1 MGLEVLPDDEAGG
14 GRLIPCWVIAS
25 LNNPEDSLR
34 SFPGSTKGGL
44 YQRFTHAGA
53 NSDTLL
59 PPMQSHSKLALRLA
73 LVSVHFAVLPLV
85 DADTPARLPVKEIT
99 VFKDGH
105 AFVVQ
110 EGRLPVDAQGRASLD
125 DLPTPVIGTF
135 WAYAADPGDR
145 LVSVVAEQRLE
156 TVARTALTLR
166 ELLEANVGAE
176 IIITETNDASYP
188 ATILGFPTRTSEEL
202 AETAPPAAIE
212 RLPQSGNLVLLGTTE
227 GTKAIALE
235 RIRDATFKQPPQP
248 KVTHSEFRN
257 ALILYFSRGGGAS
270 DYVGAGLMYLQRG
283 VRWIPSYRVDL
294 DGDGQARIRL
304 QATVLNE
311 LADLDDVTLQLVIGV
326 PSFTFKDTVD
336 PMALQET
343 LAQLS
348 AFFQSS
354 PGTHRRE
361 DALLSNF
368 SNVLMTQ
375 TARLGEFRA
384 VNQGA
389 GGGDPELP
397 EGARNEDLFVFSVP
411 HVTLKKGS
419 RIVLPIAECAVSYED
434 IFTLD
439 LPIAP
444 PPELGRQLVNPQ
456 QSEVARLF
464 ASPRVMHKARLI
476 NSSGQPFTTAP
487 ALILREGRVLGQ
499 GLMPYTA
506 SGASTDLAL
515 TTAVD
520 IQVNKSDR
528 ELKRTPNAYRHAD
541 QQYLRVDLQ
550 GSVRLTNHRDRPL
563 ALEVTRHVLGQV
575 NSADH
580 GGQVIMSN
588 VFESRDHLPAG
599 DQGRGAYGWDAFHW
613 PWWWHQ
619 VNGLGRITW
628 KLELAPRQ
636 PLDLGYA
643 WHYFW
648 Q

>member
-1 MGLEVLPDDEAGG
+1 VKEADGPFLMPTSPMGNTGDRD
-14 GRLIPCWVIAS
+14 R
-25 LNNPEDSLR
+25 R
-34 SFPGSTKGGL
+34 L
-44 YQRFTHAGA
+44 YQRFTHASA
-53 NSDTLL
+53 YWDTLF
-59 PPMQSHSKLALRLA
+59 PHMQSHSNLALGLV
-73 LVSVHFAVLPLV
+73 LVSVHFAALPFV

-105 AFVVQ
+105 AFVVH

-125 DLPTPVIGTF
+125 YLPTPVIGTF
-135 WAYAADPGDR
+135 WTYAADPGDR
-145 LVSVVAEQRLE
+145 LISVVAEQHRVK
-156 TVARTALTLR
+156 VARTALTLR

-176 IIITETNDASYP
+176 IIITETNDLSYP
-188 ATILGFPTRTSEEL
+188 ATILGFPARTAEEL
-202 AETAPPAAIE
+202 AETTPPPAIE
-212 RLPQSGNLVLLGTTE
+212 RLPQSGNLVLLQTAE
-227 GTKAIALE
+227 GTKAVALG
-235 RIRDATFKQPPQP
+235 RIQDATFKQPPQP
-248 KVTHSEFRN
+248 KVTHAEFRN
-257 ALILYFSRGGGAS
+257 ALILNFSRGGAAS
-270 DYVGAGLMYLQRG
+270 DSAGAGLMYLQRG

-294 DGDGQARIRL
+294 DGDGRAHIRL

-311 LADLDDVTLQLVIGV
+311 LTDLEDVTLQLVIGV
-326 PSFTFKDTVD
+326 PSFTFKDMVD

-348 AFFQSS
+348 AFFHTSA
-354 PGTHRRE
+354 GTHRRE

-375 TARLGEFRA
+375 SARMGEFRA
-384 VNQGA
+384 LNESPT
-389 GGGDPELP
+389 GGDPDLP
-397 EGARNEDLFVFSVP
+397 EGTRNEDLFVFSVP
-411 HVTLKKGS
+411 HVTLKKGA
-419 RIVLPIAECAVSYED
+419 RIVLPIAECAVPYED

-439 LPIAP
+439 LPYAP
-444 PPELGRQLVNPQ
+444 PPELGRHLVNPQ

-464 ASPRVMHKARLI
+464 ASPRVMHKARLT

-520 IQVNKSDR
+520 IQVKKSDR
-528 ELKRTPNAYRHAD
+528 EIKRTPNAYRHAD

-550 GSVRLTNHRDRPL
+550 GTVRLTNHRDQSL
-563 ALEVTRHVLGQV
+563 ALEVTRHVLGRV

-599 DQGRGAYGWDAFHW
+599 NEGRGAYGWDAFNW
-613 PWWWHQ
+613 PWWWHH

-628 KLELAPRQ
+628 KLELVPGQ
-636 PLDLGYA
+636 SLDLGYA

>member
-1 MGLEVLPDDEAGG
+1 
-14 GRLIPCWVIAS
+14 
-25 LNNPEDSLR
+25 
-34 SFPGSTKGGL
+34 
-44 YQRFTHAGA
+44 
-53 NSDTLL
+53 
-59 PPMQSHSKLALRLA
+59 MQSHPTLALGLVLA
-73 LVSVHFAVLPLV
+73 TIHFAALTPVE
-85 DADTPARLPVKEIT
+85 ADTPNRLPIKEVT

-105 AFVVQ
+105 AFVLH
-110 EGRLPVDAQGRASLD
+110 EGRLPVDAQGRGSLD
-125 DLPTPVIGTF
+125 YLPTPVIGTF

-145 LVSVVAEQRLE
+145 LISVVAERRLE

-176 IIITETNDASYP
+176 IIVTETNHLTYP
-188 ATILGFPTRTSEEL
+188 ATILGFPARTSEEL
-202 AETAPPAAIE
+202 AETTPPPAIG
-212 RLPQSGNLVLLGTTE
+212 RLPQSGNLVLLQTVE
-227 GTKAIALE
+227 GTKAVALE
-235 RIRDATFKQPPQP
+235 RIQDVTFKQPPQP
-248 KVTHSEFRN
+248 KVTQAEFRN
-257 ALILYFSRGGGAS
+257 ALILNFSRGGGAS
-270 DYVGAGLMYLQRG
+270 DSAGAGLMYLQRG

-294 DGDGQARIRL
+294 DGEGRAHIRL

-311 LADLDDVTLQLVIGV
+311 LTDLEDVTLQLVIGV
-326 PSFTFKDTVD
+326 PSFTFKDTLD

-354 PGTHRRE
+354 AGTQRRE

-368 SNVLMTQ
+368 SNNFMTQ
-375 TARLGEFRA
+375 TPRMGEYRA
-384 VNQGA
+384 GNEGA
-389 GGGDPELP
+389 GVGDPELP

-411 HVTLKKGS
+411 HVTLKKGA
-419 RIVLPIAECAVSYED
+419 RMVLPIAECVVPYED

-439 LPIAP
+439 LPYAP
-444 PPELGRQLVNPQ
+444 PPELGRHLVNPQ
-456 QSEVARLF
+456 PSEVARLL
-464 ASPRVMHKARLI
+464 ASPRVMHKARLT

-528 ELKRTPNAYRHAD
+528 EIKRTPNAYRHAD

-550 GSVRLTNHRDRPL
+550 GSVRLTNHRDQPL
-563 ALEVTRHVLGQV
+563 ALEVTRHVLGRV

-599 DQGRGAYGWDAFHW
+599 DQGRGAYGGDAFNW

-619 VNGLGRITW
+619 VNGVGRITW
-628 KLELAPRQ
+628 KLEVAPGQ
-636 PLDLGYA
+636 ALDLGYA

-648 Q
+648 P

>member
-1 MGLEVLPDDEAGG
+1 MQT
-14 GRLIPCWVIAS
+14 
-25 LNNPEDSLR
+25 R
-34 SFPGSTKGGL
+34 S
-44 YQRFTHAGA
+44 
-53 NSDTLL
+53 
-59 PPMQSHSKLALRLA
+59 
-73 LVSVHFAVLPLV
+73 PLV
-85 DADTPARLPVKEIT
+85 LGLVWATIQFAALTPVEADIPNRLLIREVT

-105 AFVVQ
+105 AFVLHQ
-110 EGRLPVDAQGRASLD
+110 GRLPVDTQGRGSLD
-125 DLPTPVIGTF
+125 YLPAPVIGTF

-145 LVSVVAEQRLE
+145 LISVVAERRLE

-176 IIITETNDASYP
+176 IMVTETDQLSYS
-188 ATILGFPTRTSEEL
+188 ATMLGFPARTGQEL
-202 AETAPPAAIE
+202 AETAPPPAIE
-212 RLPQSGNLVLLGTTE
+212 RLPQSGNLVLLQTAE
-227 GTKAIALE
+227 GTKAVALE
-235 RIRDATFKQPPQP
+235 RIQDVTFKQPPQP
-248 KVTHSEFRN
+248 KVAQAEFRN
-257 ALILYFSRGGGAS
+257 ALILNFSQGERSS
-270 DYVGAGLMYLQRG
+270 DSVGAGLMYLQRG

-294 DGDGQARIRL
+294 DGAGRAHIRL

-311 LADLDDVTLQLVIGV
+311 LTDFEDVTLQLVIGV
-326 PSFTFKDTVD
+326 PSFTFKDTLD

-354 PGTHRRE
+354 AGTHRRE

-368 SNVLMTQ
+368 SNVIMTQ
-375 TARLGEFRA
+375 TPRMGEYRA
-384 VNQGA
+384 VNEGA
-389 GGGDPELP
+389 GVGDPELP

-411 HVTLKKGS
+411 HVTLKKGA
-419 RIVLPIAECAVSYED
+419 RMVLPIAECVVPYED

-439 LPIAP
+439 LPYGP
-444 PPELGRQLVNPQ
+444 PPELGRHLANPQ
-456 QSEVARLF
+456 QSEVARLL
-464 ASPRVMHKARLI
+464 ASPRVRHKARLT

-520 IQVNKSDR
+520 IQVKKSDR
-528 ELKRTPNAYRHAD
+528 EIKRTPNAYRHAD

-550 GSVRLTNHRDRPL
+550 GTVQLTNHRDQPL
-563 ALEVTRHVLGQV
+563 ALEVTRHVLGRV

-588 VFESRDHLPAG
+588 VFESRDHLPDG
-599 DQGRGAYGWDAFHW
+599 DPGRGALGWDAFNL
-613 PWWWHQ
+613 PWWWYQ
-619 VNGLGRITW
+619 VNAVGRITW
-628 KLELAPRQ
+628 KLELASGQ
-636 PLDLGYA
+636 SLDLGYT